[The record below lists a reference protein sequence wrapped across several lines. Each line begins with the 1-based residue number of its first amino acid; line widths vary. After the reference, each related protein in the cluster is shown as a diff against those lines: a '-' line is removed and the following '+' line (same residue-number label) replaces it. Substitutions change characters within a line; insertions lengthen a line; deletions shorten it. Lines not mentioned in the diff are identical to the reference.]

1 MHWHVAETN
10 KLTLNTYLP
19 NFPTHTTND
28 KLVNKL
34 HYLKIFL

>member
-1 MHWHVAETN
+1 MLWHVAEA
-10 KLTLNTYLP
+10 KYLTLNTYLP

-34 HYLKIFL
+34 HYLKTFL